1 MTYGPTAFL
10 LHDGGS
16 TNVEKRPLDIYL
28 AMAAAVQQV
37 GKLEIIYFQRGF
49 AWLLNPDKWQNCMK
63 IETT

>member
-49 AWLLNPDKWQNCMK
+49 A
-63 IETT
+63 